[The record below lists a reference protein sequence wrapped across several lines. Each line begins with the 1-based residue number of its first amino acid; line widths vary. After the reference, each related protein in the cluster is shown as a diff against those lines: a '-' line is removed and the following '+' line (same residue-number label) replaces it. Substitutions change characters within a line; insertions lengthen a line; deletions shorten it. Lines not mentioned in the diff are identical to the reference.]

1 MQYFV
6 VEGSWLLVVCARANT
21 YLPTYQHKLVT
32 RNPGDLSGGR
42 GASLPF
48 LPPLS
53 SPGYRVTSKYWMIVG
68 VWEGRRSF
76 APFLPKPLH
85 VLGPVFD
92 L

>member
-1 MQYFV
+1 MNPTLTGGREEAKLPFPLV
-6 VEGSWLLVVCARANT
+6 KVGSWYQEGTCCCVVLGRALPT

-68 VWEGRRSF
+68 V
-76 APFLPKPLH
+76 
-85 VLGPVFD
+85 
-92 L
+92 